1 MNCFVVPSA
10 MFWLV
15 GDTLIETSVAGV
27 TVRVVLP
34 KTEPDV
40 AFIVVDPVPTDVARP
55 LLFTVATVDD
65 EELQTADEVRSWVV
79 LLE

>member
-1 MNCFVVPSA
+1 

-27 TVRVVLP
+27 TVRVVSP
-34 KTEPDV
+34 EIEPDV
-40 AFIVVDPVPTDVARP
+40 AFMVVDPVATEAARP

-65 EELQTADEVRSWVV
+65 DELQTADEVRSWVV